1 MKDEIRKQMKFEIKK
16 KKVKNIEYQN
26 ENGLGG
32 LGF

>member
-1 MKDEIRKQMKFEIKK
+1 MKDEIRKQMKFEIK